1 MNEKSKN
8 YANSNL
14 LKINK
19 QMTQLMINMIDKN
32 KFSMNI
38 ISKSV

>member
-32 KFSMNI
+32 KFSINI
-38 ISKSV
+38 ISKFV